1 MFDKWKCFLCD
12 EFTGVFFYIGGIEV
26 VFFIWVD
33 VYLVRGGVVK
43 YEWWVGVFVRGF
55 ISEFSVDLL

>member
-1 MFDKWKCFLCD
+1 M
-12 EFTGVFFYIGGIEV
+12 GVFFYIGGIEV